1 MESDSKS
8 LFKSAATYGL
18 SLGVIVIIYN
28 LIIYFTGI
36 MAVGITKQFLLAVVI
51 IAIYVTGI
59 FIFTKRTR
67 AELYEGEMTFKQ
79 AWLTGTYIGFFAA
92 IVIAAYSYLQNVII
106 DPDYLAR
113 YVEAQT
119 QYMSNYMFEK
129 GVPDNQIETLI
140 ETLQASGE
148 MDFTFKT
155 YILSVFNNTLGFS
168 VISLITGA
176 ILKNKKK
183 NPFQ

>member
-1 MESDSKS
+1 MDSSSKS

-18 SLGVIVIIYN
+18 SFGVIVIIYN
-28 LIIYFTGI
+28 LIIYFLGI
-36 MAVGITKQFLLAVVI
+36 MPVGITKSFILSSVI
-51 IAIYVTGI
+51 IAIYVAGI
-59 FIFTKRTR
+59 FIFTKRVR
-67 AELYEGEMTFKQ
+67 NEVYEGEMDFKQ
-79 AWLTGTYIGFFAA
+79 AWLVGTLIGFFAA
-92 IVIAAYSYLQNVII
+92 IIIAAYNYLQNVII
-106 DPDYLAR
+106 DPEYLSR

-129 GVPDNQIETLI
+129 GVPDDQIETLI
-140 ETLQASGE
+140 ETLEAAGE

-155 YILSVFNNTLGFS
+155 YISTVFTNTLGFS
-168 VISLITGA
+168 IISLITGA